1 MSVQEVPRL
10 DGDNGSVPHYLPGKN
25 PFMGE
30 VTAMYRIPEE
40 AVMGG
45 ADTMYPEYRK
55 KLKAGYLPP
64 AKCVR
69 YCCGWENNAAAATL
83 KDCIGRGFASEEEPQ
98 GRGSAPAR

>member
-1 MSVQEVPRL
+1 MPVQEVPRL
-10 DGDNGSVPHYLPGKN
+10 DGDNSSVSHYLPGKN

-30 VTAMYRIPEE
+30 VTAMYHIPEE

-55 KLKAGYLPP
+55 KLKANYVPP

-83 KDCIGRGFASEEEPQ
+83 KDCVGRGFASEEEPQ